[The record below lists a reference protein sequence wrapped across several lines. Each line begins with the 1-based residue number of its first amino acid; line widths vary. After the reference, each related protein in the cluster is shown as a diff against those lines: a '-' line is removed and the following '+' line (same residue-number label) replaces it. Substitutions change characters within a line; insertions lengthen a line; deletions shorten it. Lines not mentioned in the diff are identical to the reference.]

1 MEEKAPLAHGD
12 EQVWPIT
19 GAPFIVF
26 LGFDRSCN
34 GISKQQIE
42 LFALGIPD
50 YDSETDPPQTDSPP
64 PPPLLKQKLNPHV
77 VVDLPRSIFF
87 AALGSS
93 IYFFSNV
100 EAFDASCPF
109 RCAPPPT
116 VARFYPYTIFLDD
129 KLYLL
134 GGLKYDNEKARG
146 NFHWMEVFD
155 PKLGTWKTLTNPPVE
170 ISTRKMMVTPLP
182 GPQNQILVIAPIWSS
197 YGVPNCV
204 VLTYD
209 VKTDIWSLLDLCISK
224 LFAGGSCEL
233 SSIRAPIPM
242 VDGIFY
248 WVKFGDCNDLVVYA
262 YDIYNDDC
270 FEGTLNML
278 QEVFGKR
285 EYLYQS
291 CMAPTPLI
299 HLCDHKFCL
308 PLQSWTRN
316 EKNHDRRHYLYC
328 VVLNIS
334 PIFDGN
340 EELHNDI
347 RDLFNHKKLHVSVL
361 SSEKY
366 PMDHGVNILDTYLMN
381 GSSLLSEA
389 SKAGARACKRQKAN

>member
-12 EQVWPIT
+12 EQVLPIT
-19 GAPFIVF
+19 AAPFIVF
-26 LGFDRSCN
+26 VGFDRSSR
-34 GISKQQIE
+34 GTYKQEIE

-50 YDSETDPPQTDSPP
+50 YDSETDSPP

-77 VVDLPRSIFF
+77 VMDLPRSIFF

-93 IYFFSNV
+93 VYCFSNV

-109 RCAPPPT
+109 RFAPPPT
-116 VARFYPYTIFLDD
+116 VARSYPYTIFLDD
-129 KLYLL
+129 KLYIL
-134 GGLKYDNEKARG
+134 GGVKYDYEKERG

-170 ISTRKMMVTPLP
+170 ISTREMMVTPLP
-182 GPQNQILVIAPIWSS
+182 GPQNQILVIAPFQSS
-197 YGVPNCV
+197 YGVPNCA

-209 VKTDIWSLLDLCISK
+209 VKTDIWSLVDLCISK
-224 LFAGGSCEL
+224 LFAGGSCEP
-233 SSIRAPIPM
+233 SSRSAPIPM
-242 VDGIFY
+242 VDGILY
-248 WVKFGDCNDLVVYA
+248 WVEFGDCNDLVVHA
-262 YDIYNDDC
+262 YDLYKDDC
-270 FEGTLNML
+270 FEGTINML

-291 CMAPTPLI
+291 CMAPPPGLI

-308 PLQSWTRN
+308 PLQSCTKN
-316 EKNHDRRHYLYC
+316 EKNRDWHHFLYC

-361 SSEKY
+361 SSERY
-366 PMDHGVNILDTYLMN
+366 PMDHGVNILDTFLLN
-381 GSSLLSEA
+381 GSSLLTEA
-389 SKAGARACKRQKAN
+389 SKAGARACKEHC